1 MAGKATKII
10 AKEEVIFEKGS
21 GNVFRD
27 LGIPNPDEMGRKS
40 DLVHRIDKIIGERG
54 MSQTLAA
61 QKMGVDQSDLS
72 KILRGQF
79 RSVTFDK
86 LFDMLSALGEDVMI
100 IVHSKPDS
108 EERRGRV
115 VVAFG

>member
-1 MAGKATKII
+1 VAGKTTKTIE
-10 AKEEVIFEKGS
+10 KGEMTFEKSS
-21 GNVFRD
+21 GNIYRD
-27 LGIPNPDEMGRKS
+27 LGFPNPDDMGRKS
-40 DLVHRIDKIIGERG
+40 DLVHRIDKIIRESG
-54 MSQTLAA
+54 MSQTQAA

-86 LFDMLSALGEDVMI
+86 IFEMLSALGEDVMI
-100 IVHSKPDS
+100 IVHSNPES

-115 VVAFG
+115 MVAFG

>member
-1 MAGKATKII
+1 MT
-10 AKEEVIFEKGS
+10 FEKSS
-21 GNVFRD
+21 GNIYRD
-27 LGIPNPDEMGRKS
+27 LGFPNPDDMGRKS
-40 DLVHRIDKIIGERG
+40 DLVHRIDKIIRESG
-54 MSQTLAA
+54 MSQTQAA

-86 LFDMLSALGEDVMI
+86 IFEMLSALGEDVMI
-100 IVHSKPDS
+100 IVHSNPES

-115 VVAFG
+115 MVAFG

>member
-1 MAGKATKII
+1 MAGKSTK
-10 AKEEVIFEKGS
+10 ADEKEEMTYEKGS
-21 GNVFRD
+21 GNVYRD
-27 LGIPNPDEMGRKS
+27 LGFPNPEDMGRKS
-40 DLVHRIDKIIGERG
+40 DLVHRIDRIIRESG

-61 QKMGVDQSDLS
+61 QRMGVDQSDLS

-79 RSVTFDK
+79 RSVTFDR

-100 IVHSKPDS
+100 IVHSQPEG

-115 VVAFG
+115 MVAFG